1 MIGITEKEAWTVVRK
16 RLLSGQNKSLF
27 DIVTTLVETMSVGY
41 HIVRAMEERLMEH
54 MSLPHRTCSGS
65 EVRFLR
71 ALEDTYGIPS
81 SLGVTPP
88 DFRVLRFQLLLLERF
103 INRPGGGR

>member
-27 DIVTTLVETMSVGY
+27 DIITTISVRY
-41 HIVRAMEERLMEH
+41 HIVRTMEERLMEH
-54 MSLPHRTCSGS
+54 MSLPHLTCSGS

-81 SLGVTPP
+81 TLEVTPP
-88 DFRVLRFQLLLLERF
+88 DHKVLRFQLLLLERF
-103 INRPGGGR
+103 INRPGR